1 MGRRGVWS
9 LALGSRIGR
18 RQSEVPGHSAG
29 WREPASRQN
38 LLVPRQA
45 QLARRRPS
53 VGWGGRRQG
62 LPVPPQAVTRA
73 GVTPEAKI
81 RLVCSKNALPRALP
95 ALEIGLPAGFPPR
108 TRGGAPE
115 TRFHPTPFIRGSQA
129 LATRSCLAPHN
140 ACWRVWADS
149 GESLVGS
156 PACARG
162 QQRCR
167 KPFTSPGTPR
177 TASSHCTRWAGQAH
191 CAERTQTSPLPLCC
205 PQLHLRPQPP
215 PCLKRWRRRP
225 GGKERGGPAFL
236 AHLPGPSYDAFTALG
251 LPKRPLIPC
260 YRRKDRG
267 SERPGSLLWVTSQ
280 SSLVVKLYQELGSL
294 VLSQYTLPPP
304 WGRTEGLRHPH
315 RQPRRAPGRLR
326 PQAAHP
332 DPGSR
337 RLWCSQVSA
346 SCVANGLF
354 LP

>member
-1 MGRRGVWS
+1 MERQRPASIPPLLSGEARPSPPGAALLHTTLAGESGQTRESHLWAHQLVLAASRGAGSPLRARGPQGRLPLTVHGGQGRLTV
-9 LALGSRIGR
+9 LRGR
-18 RQSEVPGHSAG
+18 RQVPCPSAA
-29 WREPASRQN
+29 RSFTC
-38 LLVPRQA
+38 VP
-45 QLARRRPS
+45 
-53 VGWGGRRQG
+53 
-62 LPVPPQAVTRA
+62 
-73 GVTPEAKI
+73 
-81 RLVCSKNALPRALP
+81 
-95 ALEIGLPAGFPPR
+95 
-108 TRGGAPE
+108 
-115 TRFHPTPFIRGSQA
+115 
-129 LATRSCLAPHN
+129 
-140 ACWRVWADS
+140 
-149 GESLVGS
+149 SL
-156 PACARG
+156 
-162 QQRCR
+162 
-167 KPFTSPGTPR
+167 
-177 TASSHCTRWAGQAH
+177 
-191 CAERTQTSPLPLCC
+191 
-205 PQLHLRPQPP
+205 P

-332 DPGSR
+332 NPGSR

>member
-1 MGRRGVWS
+1 MERTSLPTESSSPQTGTTGQKAAQRGV
-9 LALGSRIGR
+9 
-18 RQSEVPGHSAG
+18 
-29 WREPASRQN
+29 
-38 LLVPRQA
+38 
-45 QLARRRPS
+45 
-53 VGWGGRRQG
+53 GGRRQG

-191 CAERTQTSPLPLCC
+191 CAERTQTSPLPLCR
-205 PQLHLRPQPP
+205 PQLHLRPQPSP
-215 PCLKRWRRRP
+215 LSQEVETEARRE
-225 GGKERGGPAFL
+225 GERG
-236 AHLPGPSYDAFTALG
+236 T
-251 LPKRPLIPC
+251 
-260 YRRKDRG
+260 
-267 SERPGSLLWVTSQ
+267 SLLGTPPR
-280 SSLVVKLYQELGSL
+280 SLV
-294 VLSQYTLPPP
+294 
-304 WGRTEGLRHPH
+304 
-315 RQPRRAPGRLR
+315 
-326 PQAAHP
+326 
-332 DPGSR
+332 R
-337 RLWCSQVSA
+337 RLHCPW
-346 SCVANGLF
+346 
-354 LP
+354 PP